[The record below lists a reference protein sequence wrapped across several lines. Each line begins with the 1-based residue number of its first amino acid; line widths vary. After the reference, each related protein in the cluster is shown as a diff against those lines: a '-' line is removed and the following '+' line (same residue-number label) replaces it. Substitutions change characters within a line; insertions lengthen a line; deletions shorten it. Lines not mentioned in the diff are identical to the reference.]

1 MNIHTPNNKDS
12 VNILIIEDHQIVLLG
27 LSTLLS
33 TCENI
38 RRVDKALT
46 GCEALELV
54 RNNIYDLLIMDIE
67 LPDISGFELLDKIRS
82 VRPQISVIF
91 HSMHEEIWLIKR
103 MMKSGA
109 NAIVLKSD
117 NLEEL
122 LKAVKNVLEGKT
134 YYSSRYKEY
143 CTEYGS
149 KEVLSKREQDVLK
162 AIAEG
167 KRTAEISEQLFVS
180 CNTVEFHRKKLMRK
194 LNATNMAELIKKA
207 IEHGFLKF

>member
-1 MNIHTPNNKDS
+1 M
-12 VNILIIEDHQIVLLG
+12 
-27 LSTLLS
+27 
-33 TCENI
+33 
-38 RRVDKALT
+38 DKALT
-46 GCEALELV
+46 GSEALELV
-54 RNNIYDLLIMDIE
+54 KNNTYDLLIMDIE
-67 LPDISGFELLDKIRS
+67 LPDISGFDLLDKIRA

-91 HSMHEEIWLIKR
+91 HSMHEEIWLIKK

-122 LKAVKNVLEGKT
+122 LKAVGNVLEGKK
-134 YYSSRYKEY
+134 YYSSRYQEY

-167 KRTAEISEQLFVS
+167 KKTAEISEELFVS
-180 CNTVEFHRKKLMRK
+180 CNTVEFHRRKLLRK

-207 IEHGFLKF
+207 IELGFLKF